1 MGPRAERDVGVEALA
16 QAERLEDEL
25 KRLALRCAG
34 EPLFVSALV
43 AMSIVEV
50 RGTPWDLWSEA
61 SPAHAERLAPLLIG
75 APANEASPDPK
86 IVRDVIT
93 VVGQLLSAS
102 IEAQLYRFPN
112 PPKGVS
118 LLNRISA
125 DLQAIRGSG
134 EAEQIEEQIR
144 SIAGSFNPRFERE
157 LGASAT
163 DLLDVLRSIGTRL
176 QENVALWLLA
186 GLEKREPPFSVDEL
200 LGDIVQRSFSTAP
213 VARQD
218 VRLTGG
224 TIPDERV
231 WDALLSLIGFT
242 PQHTAGGSSFEVART
257 RPLFVLTDGRVI
269 FAALHHCLD
278 CLWNALDSCAR
289 STVSLKAD
297 FQDRKSRWL
306 EEKTAR
312 CLKTLFGHERVFLNL
327 EYPNPDKGGEDTT
340 ELDVAAQWGPFV
352 IFAEVKAK
360 QLRLQDVVPD
370 RKKLKKD
377 LKKNIDEA
385 FEQALR
391 ARRYVASVDTP
402 KLREKSTGRLLT
414 LKRNEVKRIYLVAV
428 TFNPVWSAI
437 NGLIKLREF
446 GLFTKDEFP
455 WAVDWRDLELVTEF
469 SGGPDVFLHY
479 LERRGNIE
487 QTDRYFM
494 NFESELFAAYLRNRL
509 HPNAF
514 GIEEKQAR
522 FINFHGWDKKF
533 HDWRQF
539 QRGIRPSAPKVQLDV
554 PTAIDLML
562 RRLRSI
568 ADNAAAQIAFAF
580 LGLPYKQLLSI
591 QRGFFQTMLSF
602 GSAKRGDTLVVP
614 CDDLVVC
621 FVTAAHAP
629 QIDLAFATGE
639 AALAAKYRFKVSR
652 AVGFGIAD
660 ASRVP
665 FDYHFWSDFPW
676 RPDSAQDRLF
686 TFRRLPP
693 RPIASIRPK
702 RNDPCP
708 CGSGKKFKHCHLNRN

>member
-1 MGPRAERDVGVEALA
+1 MVPRVERDVGVDALKQA
-16 QAERLEDEL
+16 QRLEEEL
-25 KRLALRCAG
+25 RCLALRCAG

-43 AMSIVEV
+43 AMAIVEV
-50 RGTPWDLWSEA
+50 QGRPWDLWSEVSA
-61 SPAHAERLAPLLIG
+61 AHAERLAPLLIG
-75 APANEASPDPK
+75 APRNEANPDPK
-86 IVRDVIT
+86 VVRDVIT
-93 VVGQLLSAS
+93 VADQLLSAS

-112 PPKGVS
+112 PAKGIS

-125 DLQAIRGSG
+125 DLQVIRGSG

-144 SIAGSFNPRFERE
+144 SIAGSFNRQFERE

-176 QENVALWLLA
+176 QQNVDLWLLA
-186 GLEKREPPFSVDEL
+186 RLEKQEPPVSDAEL
-200 LGDIVQRSFSTAP
+200 LGEIVQRSFAAAP

-218 VRLTGG
+218 IRLRGG
-224 TIPDERV
+224 SVPAEQV

-242 PQHTAGGSSFEVART
+242 SQHTAGESSFQVART
-257 RPLFVLTDGRVI
+257 RPLFVLSDGRVI
-269 FAALHHCLD
+269 LAALHHCLD

-289 STVSLKAD
+289 STVSLKDD

-306 EEKTAR
+306 EEKTAG
-312 CLKTLFGHERVFLNL
+312 CLKTLFGPDRVFLNL

-340 ELDVAAQWGPFV
+340 ELDVGAQWGPFV
-352 IFAEVKAK
+352 IFAEVKAR

-402 KLREKSTGRLLT
+402 RLREKSTRRLLT
-414 LKRNEVKRIYLVAV
+414 LKRNEIKRIYLVTV

-469 SGGPDVFLHY
+469 SDGPDVFLHY
-479 LERRGNIE
+479 LERRVDIE

-509 HPNAF
+509 HPNAL
-514 GIEEKQAR
+514 GIEGKHAH
-522 FINFHGWDKKF
+522 FVNFRGWDKKF

-539 QRGIRPSAPKVQLDV
+539 QRGIRPSAPKVELDV
-554 PTAIDLML
+554 PTGIDLML
-562 RRLRSI
+562 RRLRNI

-591 QRGFFQTMLSF
+591 ERGFFQTMLSF
-602 GSAKRGDTLVVP
+602 DNAKRGDTLVVP
-614 CDDLVVC
+614 CGDLVVC

-639 AALAAKYRFKVSR
+639 AVLAAKYQLKVSR

-660 ASRVP
+660 AGRLP
-665 FDYHFWSDFPW
+665 FDYHFWSEFSW
-676 RPDSAQDRLF
+676 RPDSAQERAF
-686 TFRRLPP
+686 NFRRLASM
-693 RPIASIRPK
+693 PIASVRPK

-708 CGSGKKFKHCHLNRN
+708 CGSGKKFKHCHLRN